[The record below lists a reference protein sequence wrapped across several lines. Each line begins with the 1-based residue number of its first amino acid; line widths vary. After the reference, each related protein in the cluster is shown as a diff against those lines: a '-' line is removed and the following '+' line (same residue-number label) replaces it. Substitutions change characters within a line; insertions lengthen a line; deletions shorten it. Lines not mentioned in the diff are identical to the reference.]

1 MQSLDKKILVED
13 AVSWRHHLHSI
24 PELAYKEV
32 QSSNFIA
39 KKLTEFGLKVHRGLA
54 GTGVV
59 GTLKRGTS
67 SRTIGLR
74 ADMDALPIS
83 EITGLDYSSR
93 HEGVMH
99 ACGHDGHMAML
110 LAAARLLAS
119 DETLDG
125 TIHFIFQPAEENEA
139 GAKRMIEDGLF
150 NLFPM
155 DAVYGIHNWPD
166 LPVGSAG
173 VLSGAAMAAFAIF
186 DIEVKGKGGHAA
198 MPHKGADPVAAAFQI
213 GSALQ
218 TIVSRTISPL
228 SAAVVSITS
237 INGGNTY
244 NVIPESCKLSGTV
257 RWFEAEVGNKIEE
270 NLRNITNSIAVGLGC
285 EVNVDYQRRY
295 PATVNSAKETL
306 FAKSVIEK
314 LDPKTELIPDLK
326 PSMAAE
332 DFAFMLEQ
340 CPGAYIWLGAERKG
354 KNPGLHAPDFNF
366 NDEIIPIGVELWCR
380 LARAH
385 LKSK

>member
-1 MQSLDKKILVED
+1 MQTIDKDTIFSE
-13 AVSWRHHLHSI
+13 AVAWRHHLHSI

-32 QSSNFIA
+32 QSSDFIA
-39 KKLTEFGLKVHRGLA
+39 KKLTQFGLTVHRGLA

-67 SRTIGLR
+67 NRTIGLR
-74 ADMDALPIS
+74 ADMDALPIT
-83 EITGLDYSSR
+83 EITGLDYTSR

-110 LAAARLLAS
+110 LTAARLLAE
-119 DETLDG
+119 DKNLDG

-150 NLFPM
+150 KTFPM
-155 DAVYGIHNWPD
+155 DAVFGIHNWPD

-173 VLSGAAMAAFAIF
+173 VLSGPAMAAFAIF
-186 DIEVKGKGGHAA
+186 DIEVKGKGAHAA
-198 MPHKGADPVAAAFQI
+198 MPHKGVDPVTAAFQI
-213 GSALQ
+213 GNALQ
-218 TIVSRTISPL
+218 TIVSRNISPL
-228 SAAVVSITS
+228 SAAVLSITS
-237 INGGNTY
+237 INAGNTY

-257 RWFEAEVGNKIEE
+257 RWFEADVGDRIET
-270 NLRNITNSIAVGLGC
+270 NLINITNSIATGLGC
-285 EVNVDYQRRY
+285 EVNIDYQRRY
-295 PATVNSAKETL
+295 PATINSEKETN
-306 FAKSVIEK
+306 FAKSIIEK
-314 LDPKTELIPDLK
+314 LSPKTELIQDLK

-340 CPGAYIWLGAERKG
+340 CPGAYIWLGAERNG

-366 NDEIIPIGVELWCR
+366 NDDIIPTGVELWR
-380 LARAH
+380 NLALAH
-385 LKSK
+385 LKSE

>member
-1 MQSLDKKILVED
+1 MQSLDKNTIVSE
-13 AVSWRHHLHSI
+13 AVAWRHHLHSI

-32 QSSNFIA
+32 QSSDFIA

-67 SRTIGLR
+67 NRTIGLR

-110 LAAARLLAS
+110 LAAARLLS
-119 DETLDG
+119 TDETIDG

-139 GAKRMIEDGLF
+139 GAKRMMEDGLF
-150 NLFPM
+150 KTFPM
-155 DAVYGIHNWPD
+155 DAVFGIHNWPD

-173 VLSGAAMAAFAIF
+173 VLSGPAMAAFAIF
-186 DIEVKGKGGHAA
+186 DIEVKGKGAHAA
-198 MPHKGADPVAAAFQI
+198 MPHKGADPVTAAFQI
-213 GSALQ
+213 GNALQ
-218 TIVSRTISPL
+218 TIVSRNISPL
-228 SAAVVSITS
+228 DAAVVSITS

-257 RWFEAEVGNKIEE
+257 RWFEADVGDKIET
-270 NLRNITNSIAVGLGC
+270 NLKNITNSIANGLGC
-285 EVNVDYQRRY
+285 EVNIDYQRRY
-295 PATVNSAKETL
+295 PATINSAKETK
-306 FAKSVIEK
+306 FAKNVIEK
-314 LDPKTELIPDLK
+314 LDPKTKLIQDLK

-332 DFAFMLEQ
+332 DFAFMLEE
-340 CPGAYIWLGAERKG
+340 CPGAYIWLGAERSG

-366 NDEIIPIGVELWCR
+366 NDDIIPTGVELWCN
-380 LARAH
+380 LASNY
-385 LKSK
+385 LKSE